1 MSEVRVA
8 VPSIRPGGL
17 TAKRSGHFGRCD
29 VFTLVDVKDSEILN
43 TQVIKNVEHSEGGC
57 LIPVKM
63 LAEYGV
69 NAIVVSGMGMRPL
82 AGFREAGIE
91 VLIGCGTTVQEAIDG
106 FISGRL
112 ESMSE
117 QDTCDWSLK

>member
-1 MSEVRVA
+1 M
-8 VPSIRPGGL
+8 
-17 TAKRSGHFGRCD
+17 
-29 VFTLVDVKDSEILN
+29 
-43 TQVIKNVEHSEGGC
+43 
-57 LIPVKM
+57 IPVKM